1 MVKVSEIE
9 ELIGLLNSLIFAI
22 RNYEIVKEGK
32 WRTINPIT
40 GLEVEISI
48 TQEEVEK
55 VKMGL
60 INALKAVTD
69 KINSIDWSKVE

>member
-9 ELIGLLNSLIFAI
+9 ELIGLLNNLIFAI
-22 RNYEIVKEGK
+22 RNYEMVKEGK
-32 WRTINPIT
+32 LRTINPIT

-48 TQEEVEK
+48 TQEEIEK
-55 VKMGL
+55 VKMSL
-60 INALKAVTD
+60 VNALKAVTD